1 MNNILSHPAANRG
14 GHRRL
19 RAVSQTSPDLASTG
33 RIPVPLGSGA
43 MTAPMRATTIVQTA
57 CSPELLAAAEAA
69 VDGAL
74 GATFA
79 LDPLLGP
86 DLSQLASVL
95 ASVVKRHGHL
105 LEAALAE
112 ALEDG
117 GRYLVLRSV
126 AMPITEAAQEILRG
140 STPEQLRGRSVAMSG
155 GVAQSAFIDLIAIDL
170 ETRCAILAEVKRGGG
185 RSEMRKRH
193 QVEWVLRAAGL
204 QGRAFLASLGIQVSS
219 ARAVLIDVYGRSGFA
234 ADLTVTGKE
243 LDALFGVPVSA
254 ALEAVTTVLATRLRA
269 AVPALL
275 TTAVAHGAVSE
286 DVRVMASPGLP

>member
-1 MNNILSHPAANRG
+1 MTNILSHPAANRG

-19 RAVSQTSPDLASTG
+19 RAASQTAPDLAPAG

-43 MTAPMRATTIVQTA
+43 MRAPTHATTIVRTG
-57 CSPELLAAAEAA
+57 CSPELLATAEAA

-74 GATFA
+74 GAVFA

-112 ALEDG
+112 ALEES
-117 GRYLVLRSV
+117 GRYLVFRSV
-126 AMPITEAAQEILRG
+126 AMPISEATQEVLRG

-155 GVAQSAFIDLIAIDL
+155 EVAQTAFLDLVAIDL
-170 ETRCAILAEVKRGGG
+170 ETRRAIFAEVKRGGG

-204 QGRAFLASLGIQVSS
+204 QGRAFLASLGIQVAN
-219 ARAVLIDVYGRSGFA
+219 ARPVLIDVYGRADYA
-234 ADLTVTGKE
+234 ADLTVTGPD
-243 LDALFGVPVSA
+243 LDDLFGVPVGA

-269 AVPALL
+269 AVPALV
-275 TTAVAHGAVSE
+275 TTAFAHGAGVE
-286 DVRVMASPGLP
+286 DVGPGLPPA